1 MQNDSC
7 AKIGRPVAAA
17 GGARARRSAGP
28 GPRGRAR
35 PRLPPALAAFALVAA
50 ATPARS
56 DDGARLQRAHQA
68 TLRLDVAEARELLAT
83 LPPED
88 PDVAAER
95 AFLALYEGDCDGALE
110 ALGRAPSRR
119 DDWAE
124 HVAEVAR
131 GCARV
136 TAGALVVEDE
146 AHGIVFRFKDDEDAL
161 LAPLLADVADRGRAT
176 LERELDVRLPRP
188 LRIEVVRDHFSLAAM
203 TGLPEE
209 AARTTGT
216 VAVAK
221 WGRVTM
227 LSPRAAPH
235 GYPWADTLM
244 HEMTHLAVTRASTD
258 RAPLWLQE
266 GVAKRQE
273 ARWREPFAFD
283 DSPPADATARGGFA
297 KGLALPLDR
306 LGPSIAMLPTA
317 EQAMVAFAEVTSFV
331 RFWAHEAGDRAL
343 PRLLVGLSDRPGPE
357 GVDAALAEASGAS
370 LHAWDER
377 WRAYLQ
383 ASGREGERAAAPE
396 GHAAGGGR
404 QLVRNVRL
412 GDLLAERKHEGPAAR
427 YFEKAVAASNRDP
440 SLRARFARSLAALG
454 RPDEADRQVESLAAV
469 QHAQGPYLAA
479 RGAALARRGER
490 DEAARSLDHAL
501 WLSPWDTEVACAAAD
516 VAPPDDPRRALCE
529 ALRHAGTD

>member
-7 AKIGRPVAAA
+7 ARRPPL
-17 GGARARRSAGP
+17 SP
-28 GPRGRAR
+28 
-35 PRLPPALAAFALVAA
+35 LLTALAVLA
-50 ATPARS
+50 ATVPARS
-56 DDGARLQRAHQA
+56 DDGGRLQRAHLA
-68 TLRLDVAEARELLAT
+68 TMRLDVSEARDLLAP

-95 AFLALYEGDCDGALE
+95 ALLALYEGDCDGSLE
-110 ALGRAPSRR
+110 ALARAPSRR
-119 DDWAE
+119 DEWTE
-124 HVAEVAR
+124 HLAEVAR

-136 TAGALVVEDE
+136 TASALVVEDE
-146 AHGIVFRFKDDEDAL
+146 ARGLIFRLKDDEDAAL
-161 LAPLLADVADRGRAT
+161 VPFLGDVADRGRAT
-176 LERELDVRLPRP
+176 LERELGVRLPRP
-188 LRIEVVRDHFSLAAM
+188 LRIEVVRDHYSLAAM

-283 DSPPADATARGGFA
+283 DSPPADATAKGGFA
-297 KGLALPLDR
+297 KGIALPLDR

-331 RFWAHEAGDRAL
+331 RYWTHEAGDRAL
-343 PRLLVGLSDRPGPE
+343 PRLLSSLSEQSGPG
-357 GVDAALAEASGAS
+357 GVDAALVESSGAD

-383 ASGREGERAAAPE
+383 ATGGREAEAPLPGGEAH
-396 GHAAGGGR
+396 GSTGGR

-412 GDLLAERKHEGPAAR
+412 GDLLAERKHEGSAVR
-427 YFEKAVAASNRDP
+427 YFEKAVAASGRDP
-440 SLRARFARSLAALG
+440 SLRARLARALTSLG
-454 RPDEADRQVESLAAV
+454 RLEEADRQVDPLSAV
-469 QHAQGPYLAA
+469 QHGQGPYLAL
-479 RGAALARRGER
+479 RGAALTRRGER
-490 DEAARSLDHAL
+490 EEASLTLDHAL
-501 WLSPWDTEVACAAAD
+501 WLSPWDVDVACAAAD
-516 VAPPDDPRRALCE
+516 AAPSPDDPRRSLCE
-529 ALRHAGTD
+529 ALRHAATD